1 MTGALKSIVNRYWY
15 ELKGEYYISC
25 LTVPTQK
32 EKPIG
37 IWGRRHLQHIK
48 KERKT
53 LYTELLTS
61 GRLNTYLADINEQA
75 TEQMLLLTKQMAER
89 EGVTEQ
95 LKAQDQM
102 LWVQRMNNIRDR
114 VMEILT
120 LPTSEAGGFL
130 GRRAQRRGCVLHALT
145 KR

>member
-1 MTGALKSIVNRYWY
+1 MCEYINGTIIQEDFTMEKTIYNESNGLWY
-15 ELKGEYYISC
+15 ELQGDYYIPC
-25 LTVPTQK
+25 LTVPAEK

-37 IWGRRHLQHIK
+37 IWGQRHLRHIK
-48 KERKT
+48 QERKA

-75 TEQMLLLTKQMAER
+75 AEQMLLLTEQMAKR

-102 LWVQRMNNIRDR
+102 QWVQRMNNIRDR
-114 VMEILT
+114 ATEIVNHDLIYI
-120 LPTSEAGGFL
+120 
-130 GRRAQRRGCVLHALT
+130 
-145 KR
+145 

>member
-1 MTGALKSIVNRYWY
+1 MCEYINGTIIQEDFTMEKTIYNESNGLWY
-15 ELKGEYYISC
+15 ELQGDYYIPC
-25 LTVPTQK
+25 LIVPAEE

-37 IWGRRHLQHIK
+37 IWGQRHLRHIK
-48 KERKT
+48 QERKA

-75 TEQMLLLTKQMAER
+75 AEQMLLLTEQMAER

-102 LWVQRMNNIRDR
+102 QWVQRMNNIRDR
-114 VMEILT
+114 ATEIVNHDLIYI
-120 LPTSEAGGFL
+120 
-130 GRRAQRRGCVLHALT
+130 
-145 KR
+145 